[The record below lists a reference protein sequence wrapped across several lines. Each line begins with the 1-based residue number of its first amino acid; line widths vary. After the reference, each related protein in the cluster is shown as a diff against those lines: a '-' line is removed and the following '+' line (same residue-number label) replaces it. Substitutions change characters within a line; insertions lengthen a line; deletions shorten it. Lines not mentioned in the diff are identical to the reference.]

1 MEDLPLPSLFD
12 QASKIH
18 LKATESGSNDKELVK
33 KGIEALENCEEMI
46 SKLGLFSSNETKED
60 ISTTNLKYIL
70 VPFYLAELTE
80 NIAQDD
86 RIQILKA
93 SQAKLKEFLSFCE
106 AMELVPEEELQ
117 TFSQGTPN
125 TFADRRALKVAS
137 SLCQYFLTIK
147 TTLMHHSFV
156 ELPLQHGAF
165 LAPALTTPSCAS
177 IQIARY
183 RRQIAA
189 EAKLEK
195 IKEQKERRFHSTKA
209 AVVSTLVEAGEED
222 LLDDDGEEEREAW
235 IITISLAI
243 CKAIDL
249 LEMLKKEEEMLS
261 AVKER
266 QLKGGDKAF
275 SQIILDERAK
285 KAEDWHRD
293 AAVKARYTQPAP
305 PITCATFAQDVLEGR
320 AKVSEAHDH
329 KHLPV
334 TFGPASI
341 VGGSLSNER
350 ERMTAQVFQPGH
362 RLPTMSIE
370 EAGLKEMEIMN
381 KWQERN
387 VKFMEEANSAW
398 YKDDQK
404 LKPSEEEEDEDDDD
418 AAVQKAR
425 AFDDWKDDH
434 PRGAGNKKLTPC
446 G

>member
-125 TFADRRALKVAS
+125 TFADRRALK
-137 SLCQYFLTIK
+137 
-147 TTLMHHSFV
+147 
-156 ELPLQHGAF
+156 
-165 LAPALTTPSCAS
+165 
-177 IQIARY
+177 IARY

-209 AVVSTLVEAGEED
+209 AALSTLVEAGEED

-275 SQIILDERAK
+275 SQMILDERAK

-398 YKDDQK
+398 YKDNQK

>member
-106 AMELVPEEELQ
+106 VMELVPEEELQ

-125 TFADRRALKVAS
+125 TFADRRALK
-137 SLCQYFLTIK
+137 
-147 TTLMHHSFV
+147 
-156 ELPLQHGAF
+156 
-165 LAPALTTPSCAS
+165 
-177 IQIARY
+177 IARY

-209 AVVSTLVEAGEED
+209 AAVSTLVEAGEED

-275 SQIILDERAK
+275 SQMILDERAK

-398 YKDDQK
+398 YKDNQK